1 MNIDN
6 WQNQIND
13 IENYKTQG
21 TIIRSK
27 KMTIINVINEETPN
41 KYSYLQE
48 QQKQAKKN
56 IKQLQN
62 EKNKI
67 IKTNSEILK
76 ECSLFYQTLYSQQ
89 QNCEEAQNEILN
101 NLLNLMKNEQNE
113 QLTKLINKNELN
125 EAIYPMK
132 NDKSPGIDSVT
143 INFTKIFMTP

>member
-1 MNIDN
+1 MKKH
-6 WQNQIND
+6 QIN
-13 IENYKTQG
+13 ILTYKNNKNKQ
-21 TIIRSK
+21 K
-27 KMTIINVINEETPN
+27 K
-41 KYSYLQE
+41 Q
-48 QQKQAKKN
+48 

-101 NLLNLMKNEQNE
+101 NLSNLMKNE

-132 NDKSPGIDSVT
+132 NDKSPGIDSTT
-143 INFTKIFMTP
+143 INFSKFFMTP

>member
-1 MNIDN
+1 MKKH
-6 WQNQIND
+6 QIN
-13 IENYKTQG
+13 ILTYKNNKNKQ
-21 TIIRSK
+21 K
-27 KMTIINVINEETPN
+27 K
-41 KYSYLQE
+41 Q
-48 QQKQAKKN
+48 

-62 EKNKI
+62 EKNKN

-101 NLLNLMKNEQNE
+101 NLSNLMKNEQNE

-132 NDKSPGIDSVT
+132 NDKSPGIDSIT
-143 INFTKIFMTP
+143 INFTKIFMTT